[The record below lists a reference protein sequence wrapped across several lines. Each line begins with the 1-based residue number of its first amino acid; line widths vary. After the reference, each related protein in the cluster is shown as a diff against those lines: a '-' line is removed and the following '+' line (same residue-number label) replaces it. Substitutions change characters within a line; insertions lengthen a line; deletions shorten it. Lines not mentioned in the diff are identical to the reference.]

1 MAGDGVAD
9 VGTGEP
15 IDALMKLGV
24 ELGLVRMLELIRA
37 SPAVDLLLPLS
48 TALEQELGLDPG
60 LAREVEK
67 VARDIRRELARLP
80 DGR

>member
-1 MAGDGVAD
+1 
-9 VGTGEP
+9 
-15 IDALMKLGV
+15 MKLGV

-48 TALEQELGLDPG
+48 TAFEQELGLEPG
-60 LAREVEK
+60 VAREVEK